1 MKDFSLVHEL
11 TLVREI
17 MTTIERYNCDHGI
30 TASPGV
36 IRDTLLAVAGL
47 LHKEAVRL
55 EDQEA
60 DPTQLQE
67 TFAEVARARIEQVLE
82 ASAANGRNSPH

>member
-36 IRDTLLAVAGL
+36 IRDTLLVVAGL
-47 LHKEAVRL
+47 LHREAVSL
-55 EDQEA
+55 EDHEG
-60 DPTQLQE
+60 DPRQLQE
-67 TFAEVARARIEQVLE
+67 TFAEVAGARIEQVLE
-82 ASAANGRNSPH
+82 ASSGKGRYSQQ

>member
-17 MTTIERYNCDHGI
+17 MTMIERHNRDHGI
-30 TASPGV
+30 KASPGV

-60 DPTQLQE
+60 DPTRLQE